1 MAGLDRYVQRLVW
14 PARGDYFWFMN
25 YFHFAYRVII
35 LGCDSVMERTYWH
48 DWSILA
54 GAEGAAWA
62 GIGLVEEED

>member
-1 MAGLDRYVQRLVW
+1 
-14 PARGDYFWFMN
+14 MN

-35 LGCDSVMERTYWH
+35 MGCDSVMERTYWH